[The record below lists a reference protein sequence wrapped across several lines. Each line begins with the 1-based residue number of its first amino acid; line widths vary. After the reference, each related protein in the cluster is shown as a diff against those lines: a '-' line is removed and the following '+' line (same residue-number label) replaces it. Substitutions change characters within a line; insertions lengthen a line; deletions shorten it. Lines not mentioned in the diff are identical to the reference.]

1 MDSLFMSC
9 IKTCV
14 KCSFLFIVGLFMSC
28 NLNPSVKYTE
38 HDILSELDGAFY
50 KKVSKYYPVGT
61 PDDIK
66 YIFFLDLEHGYCETA
81 GSRIHLYAD
90 SENWA
95 IVFEKSGYQNR
106 GDYSGIELDYIG
118 NCIKYTTEKSNEYT
132 YISNMEIIPLITGEE
147 YERIRNKEGAEDE
160 QFELISDSVRFVRV
174 RDKLINIEYDPQ
186 LFIKMGVIGEYDNPR
201 NLMSYG
207 GLVRYLNDTQPSV
220 IQSTEP
226 EIKAQLLKD
235 IPKIMTL
242 DEFHYF
248 SIYNEDNLPSKQ
260 ELFQLIAKILVTR
273 DSTLWKPTKEPNNH
287 WSNWESGNL

>member
-1 MDSLFMSC
+1 MDSLFMGC
-9 IKTCV
+9 IKICI

-28 NLNPSVKYTE
+28 KLNLSVKYTE
-38 HDILSELDGAFY
+38 HDILSELDGAFH
-50 KKVSKYYPVGT
+50 KKVSKYYPVGNS
-61 PDDIK
+61 DDIK

-90 SENWA
+90 SVNWA

-106 GDYSGIELDYIG
+106 GDYSGIELAYIG
-118 NCIKYTTEKSNEYT
+118 NCIKYMTEHYNGYNYIANSKS
-132 YISNMEIIPLITGEE
+132 ISLVSHTE
-147 YERIRNKEGAEDE
+147 YERIRNKEGGEGE

-186 LFIKMGVIGEYDNPR
+186 LFIKMGIVREYNNPR

-220 IQSTEP
+220 VQSTES
-226 EIKAQLLKD
+226 EIKEQFLKD

-248 SIYNEDNLPSKQ
+248 SIYNEDNIPSKQ